1 MSPTHVTTIR
11 IDDQLMDGLRAVKN
25 RDGIPVSVQVRRAIE
40 AWLREKGLQSKTDR
54 PRSATRKR
62 S

>member
-1 MSPTHVTTIR
+1 MTPTHVTTLR
-11 IDDQLMDGLRAVKN
+11 IDDQLMDGLRAVKE

-40 AWLREKGLQSKTDR
+40 AWLREKAVDVKSER
-54 PRSATRKR
+54 PRASTRKR

>member
-1 MSPTHVTTIR
+1 
-11 IDDQLMDGLRAVKN
+11 MDGLRAVKD

-40 AWLREKGLQSKTDR
+40 AWLREKAVDVKSER
-54 PRSATRKR
+54 PRASTRKR